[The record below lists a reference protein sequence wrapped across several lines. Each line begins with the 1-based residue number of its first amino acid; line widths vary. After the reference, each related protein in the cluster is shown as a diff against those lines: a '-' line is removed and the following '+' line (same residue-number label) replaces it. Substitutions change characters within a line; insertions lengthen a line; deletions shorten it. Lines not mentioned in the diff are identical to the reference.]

1 MRFRPTFVCVPLL
14 LACALLV
21 LARTSAG
28 LAANGVAQQMTPP
41 SRSTRDGVYTTEQ
54 AKRGEDQ
61 YQLNCSSCHGAELTG
76 GDTGSP
82 LLGSDFVSN
91 WAGRT
96 IADLFEY
103 TRNQMPKDSPGR
115 LSRQQYA
122 DVLTYILSANKY
134 PAGESE
140 LKSDADSLQETRF
153 ETPQP

>member
-1 MRFRPTFVCVPLL
+1 MRFRQTYVPVL
-14 LACALLV
+14 LACAV
-21 LARTSAG
+21 LMLAQTAAG
-28 LAANGVAQQMTPP
+28 LAVNGVAQQMTTP
-41 SRSTRDGVYTTEQ
+41 SRSTRDGVYTTQQ

-61 YQLNCSSCHGAELTG
+61 YQLDCSSCHGAMLTG
-76 GDTGSP
+76 GDTGPP
-82 LLGSDFVSN
+82 LLGGDFVSN

-134 PAGESE
+134 PAGNSE
-140 LKSDADSLQETRF
+140 LKSDADSLPKIRF
-153 ETPQP
+153 EAPQP

>member
-1 MRFRPTFVCVPLL
+1 MRFRPTFACVPLL
-14 LACALLV
+14 LACAV
-21 LARTSAG
+21 LMLAQSAAG
-28 LAANGVAQQMTPP
+28 LAANGFAQQTTPP
-41 SRSTRDGVYTTEQ
+41 SRSTRDGVYTTQQ

-61 YQLNCSSCHGAELTG
+61 YQLDCSSCHGAMLTG

-82 LLGSDFVSN
+82 LIGSDFVSK
-91 WAGRT
+91 WAGRS

-134 PAGESE
+134 PAGDSE
-140 LKSDADSLQETRF
+140 LKSDADSLQKIEF